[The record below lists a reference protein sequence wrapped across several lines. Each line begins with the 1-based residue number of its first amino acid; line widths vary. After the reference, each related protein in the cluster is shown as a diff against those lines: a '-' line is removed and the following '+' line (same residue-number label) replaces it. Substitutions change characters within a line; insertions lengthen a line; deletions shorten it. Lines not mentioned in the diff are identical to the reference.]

1 MDEAPLASASVSTSA
16 EYESLQ
22 QTAVA
27 FSEEQATVQH
37 FARELHD
44 AFAAAITRR
53 DHLMS
58 EWREALH
65 CYDVVPTSE
74 TLARCHVFA
83 RDLQAM
89 DACLD
94 QLTDLRRDVSQHR
107 QQLRRESSRTAI
119 RVVRARRMLD
129 RALFEVTAVSTV
141 SAVNAVEATEDTQ
154 SLFHDMRELLTV
166 AVLAAGRLN
175 VNDPTPRMSRAHAAL
190 MRSLTGLTE
199 DLDVLDPLPTAAL
212 PRLALV
218 PMLVPVPPVEN
229 ALLPGT

>member
-1 MDEAPLASASVSTSA
+1 MDEATLAPAPAPVST
-16 EYESLQ
+16 YESLQ
-22 QTAVA
+22 QIAVA
-27 FSEEQATVQH
+27 LSEEQATVQH

-44 AFAAAITRR
+44 AFATAITRR

-65 CYDVVPTSE
+65 CYDAVPIPE
-74 TLARCHVFA
+74 TLARCRMFA

-129 RALFEVTAVSTV
+129 RALFEVSAVSTV
-141 SAVNAVEATEDTQ
+141 NAVGATEDTQ

-190 MRSLTGLTE
+190 IRSLTGLTE
-199 DLDVLDPLPTAAL
+199 DLNVLDPLPTEAL

-218 PMLVPVPPVEN
+218 PMPVPVPPVEN

>member
-1 MDEAPLASASVSTSA
+1 MDEATLAPASAPGST
-16 EYESLQ
+16 YESLQ
-22 QTAVA
+22 QIAVA
-27 FSEEQATVQH
+27 LSEEQAMVQH

-44 AFAAAITRR
+44 AFATAITRR

-65 CYDVVPTSE
+65 CYDAVPTPE
-74 TLARCHVFA
+74 TLARCRVFA

-107 QQLRRESSRTAI
+107 QQLRRETSRTAI

-129 RALFEVTAVSTV
+129 RALFEVSAVSAV
-141 SAVNAVEATEDTQ
+141 SAVNAVGATEDTQ

-190 MRSLTGLTE
+190 IRSLTGLTE
-199 DLDVLDPLPTAAL
+199 DLNVLDPLPTEAL

-218 PMLVPVPPVEN
+218 PMPVPVPPVEN